1 MNNFNKFNNSPR
13 INKDIQDIYK
23 YGHEDGISIIQI
35 EQNKFIASIDSP
47 SGTPYDNIKLQFS
60 IELDDYPMKPPIIR
74 AMNKI
79 YHPNIISTENLPEVE
94 RPFGAICMNILKNDW
109 SPINKLRLVLL
120 AIKELLA
127 NPNPEDP
134 MEPEIAELYVN
145 NRIQYDINAKL

>member
-1 MNNFNKFNNSPR
+1 MNKFTNSPR
-13 INKDIQDIYK
+13 INKDIQDINK
-23 YGHEDGISIIQI
+23 YGHENGISIIQI
-35 EQNKFIASIDSP
+35 EENKFIASIEGPTDSP
-47 SGTPYDNIKLQFS
+47 YTNKLLNFS
-60 IELDDYPMKPPIIR
+60 IKLDDYPMKPPIIT
-74 AMNKI
+74 AINKI

-109 SPINKLRLVLL
+109 SPVNKLRLVLL

-145 NRIQYDINAKL
+145 NRVQYNINAKL

>member
-1 MNNFNKFNNSPR
+1 MNNFTNSQR
-13 INKDIQDIYK
+13 INKDIQDINK
-23 YGHEDGISIIQI
+23 YGHENGISIIQI
-35 EQNKFIASIDSP
+35 EQNKFIASIEGPCGSP
-47 SGTPYDNIKLQFS
+47 YTNKLLKFSIKL
-60 IELDDYPMKPPIIR
+60 DNYPMKPPIIR
-74 AMNKI
+74 TINKI

-109 SPINKLRLVLL
+109 SPVNKLRLVLL

-145 NRIQYDINAKL
+145 NRVQYDINAKL

>member
-1 MNNFNKFNNSPR
+1 MSNFTNTPR
-13 INKDIQDIYK
+13 VNKDIQDIDK
-23 YGHEDGISIIQI
+23 YGHENGISIIQVK
-35 EQNKFIASIDSP
+35 QNKFIGSIDGPSDSP
-47 SGTPYDNIKLQFS
+47 YANRKLQFS
-60 IELDDYPMKPPIIR
+60 IDLIDYPMMPPIIR
-74 AMNKI
+74 AINKI

-109 SPINKLRLVLL
+109 SPVNKLRLVLL

-145 NRIQYDINAKL
+145 NRVQYDINAKL